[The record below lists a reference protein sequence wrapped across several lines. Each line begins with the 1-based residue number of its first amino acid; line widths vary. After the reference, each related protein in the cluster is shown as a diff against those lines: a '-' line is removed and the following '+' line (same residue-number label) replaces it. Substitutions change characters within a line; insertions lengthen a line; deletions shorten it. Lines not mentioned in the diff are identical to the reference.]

1 VSAQD
6 RPTNTSAVQSHPWLQ
21 KTPRPLLREIGGL
34 AGCRFDRLRVITQK
48 LREGDAR
55 MVTADEIRA
64 RVEAA
69 DRARGHARADAAAQI
84 AADVERRTTVAA
96 ELAEIDASLT
106 ARIDAAAAVMTLA
119 ELAEFTGIPETEL
132 RAVGSR
138 TGESRSR
145 RTTRGKSQRGNS
157 ATRAARSRLAVAP
170 LPAGTDTPTGAID
183 PDQSA

>member
-1 VSAQD
+1 
-6 RPTNTSAVQSHPWLQ
+6 
-21 KTPRPLLREIGGL
+21 
-34 AGCRFDRLRVITQK
+34 
-48 LREGDAR
+48 
-55 MVTADEIRA
+55 MVTAEEIRA

-69 DRARGHARADAAAQI
+69 DRARIQARADAAAEI
-84 AADVERRTTVAA
+84 AADVERRTTVVA

-145 RTTRGKSQRGNS
+145 RTARGKSVRGKS
-157 ATRAARSRLAVAP
+157 TTRAARSRRGAVAA
-170 LPAGTDTPTGAID
+170 LPADSDPHTDAVAAE
-183 PDQSA
+183 SA

>member
-1 VSAQD
+1 
-6 RPTNTSAVQSHPWLQ
+6 
-21 KTPRPLLREIGGL
+21 
-34 AGCRFDRLRVITQK
+34 
-48 LREGDAR
+48 

-69 DRARGHARADAAAQI
+69 DRARIQARADTAAEI

-138 TGESRSR
+138 TG
-145 RTTRGKSQRGNS
+145 
-157 ATRAARSRLAVAP
+157 
-170 LPAGTDTPTGAID
+170 
-183 PDQSA
+183 

>member
-1 VSAQD
+1 
-6 RPTNTSAVQSHPWLQ
+6 
-21 KTPRPLLREIGGL
+21 
-34 AGCRFDRLRVITQK
+34 
-48 LREGDAR
+48 

-69 DRARGHARADAAAQI
+69 DRARIQARADTAAQI

-132 RAVGSR
+132 RAAGRHS
-138 TGESRSR
+138 GESRSR
-145 RTTRGKSQRGNS
+145 RTTRGKSPRAKS
-157 ATRAARSRLAVAP
+157 TTRAARSRRSDVAP
-170 LPAGTDTPTGAID
+170 LPAETDTNTGVVAA
-183 PDQSA
+183 DQSA

>member
-1 VSAQD
+1 
-6 RPTNTSAVQSHPWLQ
+6 
-21 KTPRPLLREIGGL
+21 
-34 AGCRFDRLRVITQK
+34 
-48 LREGDAR
+48 

-69 DRARGHARADAAAQI
+69 DRARIQARADAAAEI
-84 AADVERRTTVAA
+84 AADVERRTTVVA

-138 TGESRSR
+138 TGASRPR
-145 RTTRGKSQRGNS
+145 RMARGKSVRGKS
-157 ATRAARSRLAVAP
+157 TTRASRHGRGAVAP
-170 LPAGTDTPTGAID
+170 VPADTDTATGAID
-183 PDQSA
+183 ADQSA

>member
-1 VSAQD
+1 
-6 RPTNTSAVQSHPWLQ
+6 
-21 KTPRPLLREIGGL
+21 
-34 AGCRFDRLRVITQK
+34 
-48 LREGDAR
+48 

-69 DRARGHARADAAAQI
+69 DRARIQARADAAAQI

-132 RAVGSR
+132 RAAGRHS
-138 TGESRSR
+138 GASRSR
-145 RTTRGKSQRGNS
+145 RTTRGKSQRGKS
-157 ATRAARSRLAVAP
+157 TTRAARSRRGAAVAP
-170 LPAGTDTPTGAID
+170 LPADTDTGVVDAG
-183 PDQSA
+183 QSA

>member
-1 VSAQD
+1 
-6 RPTNTSAVQSHPWLQ
+6 
-21 KTPRPLLREIGGL
+21 
-34 AGCRFDRLRVITQK
+34 
-48 LREGDAR
+48 

-69 DRARGHARADAAAQI
+69 DRARIQARADTAAEI

-145 RTTRGKSQRGNS
+145 RTAGGGKSQRGKS
-157 ATRAARSRLAVAP
+157 TTRAARSRRGAVAP
-170 LPAGTDTPTGAID
+170 LPADTDTHTGAID